1 MSALSASAFTA
12 TPVAR
17 RALRGAKPAR
27 ARAAAFRVNASYD
40 SVEARRAAET
50 ERVMDRTQ
58 EIHSI
63 QEFEAALSLAG
74 DRLVMVAVESEEE
87 CVMSDDAWAKNAG
100 TSNLQ
105 FDDNACRNLSSSLA
119 RIAREATDVNFL
131 RVEVLEGGRARD
143 VAKALGVTKYPT
155 YQYYKVRSRPSRC
168 SPSRERGFDRKEN
181 PKPRPREKSQL
192 TNAFL
197 CFFLL
202 RLSRTASSSGST
214 SARARARRRLF
225 PRVSCTTAAPA
236 RRACARLTTSPR

>member
-17 RALRGAKPAR
+17 RALRGAKPPR

-40 SVEARRAAET
+40 SVQSRREAET

-63 QEFEAALSLAG
+63 EEFEAAISLAG
-74 DRLVMVAVESEEE
+74 EKLVMVAVESEEE
-87 CVMSDDAWAKNAG
+87 CVMSDDAWSKNAG

-105 FDDNACRNLSSSLA
+105 FDDNACRTLSSSLA

-168 SPSRERGFDRKEN
+168 PPSRERGFDRKETQN
-181 PKPRPREKSQL
+181 HAPAKRANKTKRLPK
-192 TNAFL
+192 NVF
-197 CFFLL
+197 
-202 RLSRTASSSGST
+202 SSLVSPER
-214 SARARARRRLF
+214 RAPLAARRRGRGRAGGSFRGRPVL
-225 PRVSCTTAAPA
+225 RRRRRAGPA
-236 RRACARLTTSPR
+236 RV

>member
-74 DRLVMVAVESEEE
+74 ERLVMVAIESEEE

-100 TSNLQ
+100 TANLQ
-105 FDDNACRNLSSSLA
+105 FDDNACRQLTSSLA
-119 RIAREATDVNFL
+119 RIAREAENVNFL
-131 RVEVLEGGRARD
+131 RIEVTEGGGTRD
-143 VAKALGVTKYPT
+143 VARTLGVDKYPT
-155 YQYYKVRSRPSRC
+155 YQYYKVRSRPSRW
-168 SPSRERGFDRKEN
+168 SPSRERGFDRK
-181 PKPRPREKSQL
+181 
-192 TNAFL
+192 
-197 CFFLL
+197 
-202 RLSRTASSSGST
+202 RTQNH
-214 SARARARRRLF
+214 
-225 PRVSCTTAAPA
+225 APA
-236 RRACARLTTSPR
+236 KRAN

>member
-17 RALRGAKPAR
+17 RALRGAKPPR
-27 ARAAAFRVNASYD
+27 ARAAAFRVNAAYD

-74 DRLVMVAVESEEE
+74 ERLVMVAVESEEE

-105 FDDNACRNLSSSLA
+105 FDDNACRTLSSSLA

-143 VAKALGVTKYPT
+143 VAKALGVTKYPHLPVLQGT
-155 YQYYKVRSRPSRC
+155 FASLPVFPQPREGLRS
-168 SPSRERGFDRKEN
+168 KEN

-202 RLSRTASSSGST
+202 VSPER
-214 SARARARRRLF
+214 RAPLAARRRGRGRAGGSFRGCPVL
-225 PRVSCTTAAPA
+225 RRR
-236 RRACARLTTSPR
+236 RRAGPAHV